1 MQNFHEI
8 EKAKKCEK
16 FYKKNNT
23 KISQKKIMQKF
34 PPKKLCESFPK
45 NAVIGPLK
53 DSFL

>member
-16 FYKKNNT
+16 FYKKKQYENFAE
-23 KISQKKIMQKF
+23 KIMQKF
-34 PPKKLCESFPK
+34 PQKKLCESFPK